1 MNQQTLLTKEGFQQ
15 LSNELEELK
24 EKQTRL
30 IDQIEEVA
38 QPDESGEDSLAHQL
52 KEELEVV
59 DSKIDELSQVL
70 TTSKVISKNKNCDSV
85 QIGCRVTVKVNQ
97 KDRKEFLI
105 VSHLE
110 SDPQISKISDQ
121 SPIGQ
126 ALIGK
131 KVNDEFEVDAPAGKM
146 TYKIVSIS

>member
-1 MNQQTLLTKEGFQQ
+1 MSKVLLTKEGFQQ
-15 LSNELEELK
+15 LTEELKILK

-30 IDQIEEVA
+30 IDQIEEGA

-59 DSKIDELSQVL
+59 DNKIDELTQVL
-70 TTSKVISKNKNCDSV
+70 TTSKVISRKSNCSSV
-85 QIGCRVTVKVNQ
+85 EIGCQVTVKVN
-97 KDRKEFLI
+97 KKTNKEFFI
-105 VSHLE
+105 VSHFE
-110 SDPQISKISDQ
+110 SDPHVSKISDQ

-131 KVNDEFEVDAPAGKM
+131 KVDDEFEVDAPAGKM